1 MSKKKVQGLLIL
13 LVVYVLAA
21 LVGYLSFK
29 LLNESLDVYLRLF
42 IADAIATVF
51 VWLSGVLFKSASVY
65 DPYWS
70 VQTVVIYV
78 AIMITKSAYN
88 FGSILLLLCILFWAV
103 RLTFNFAHGFDDISY
118 VDWRYKM
125 LKEKTGPLFQ
135 LVNLLG
141 IHMFPT
147 IVVFLASIPAYMY
160 LLDGREFEIFN
171 LIGLLVMVFATF
183 LELVSDFN
191 MAKFKKERTDRNQ
204 IINVGLWKYSRHP
217 NYLGE
222 ILFWYGLAL
231 VYLLPDFS
239 NVHVIIG
246 AVVNHLMFLFISIP
260 MAENHMKK
268 YKTNFLDYQKA
279 TRMLLP
285 IKRK

>member
-1 MSKKKVQGLLIL
+1 MSKKKTKGLLVL
-13 LVVYVLAA
+13 LFIYIAA
-21 LVGYLSFK
+21 TLIGYLGFN
-29 LLNESLDVYLRLF
+29 LLNNNMDLLLRIF
-42 IADAIATVF
+42 IANAVATVF
-51 VWLSGVLFKSASVY
+51 IWIVGIFLKSASIY

-70 VQTVVIYV
+70 VQTVVIYMFL
-78 AIMITKSAYN
+78 MISKSACN
-88 FGSILLLLCILFWAV
+88 LGSILILCCLLFWAV
-103 RLTFNFAHGFDDISY
+103 RLTYNFAYGFDDLSY

-125 LKEKTGPLFQ
+125 LKEKTGPFFQ
-135 LVNLLG
+135 LVSLLG

-147 IVVFLASIPAYMY
+147 IVVYLASIPAYMY
-160 LLDGREFEIFN
+160 LLDGREFEGFN

-260 MAENHMKK
+260 MAENNMKK
-268 YKTNFLDYQKA
+268 YKTNFLDYQKE